1 MRLDGEF
8 LYLNARTA
16 PLVRCE
22 IPAAAKAA
30 LAAERARVEAAGPE
44 IEVASDPADAP
55 TDNLSTP
62 AAPEAE
68 LPRPSMSK
76 DDEIAL
82 RYLSEISRNWLHSGN
97 CGALLSMT
105 RQFAGTGHPAN
116 VQIRRMDAII
126 DKAYDAGCIAE

>member
-1 MRLDGEF
+1 MPTR
-8 LYLNARTA
+8 NA
-16 PLVRCE
+16 
-22 IPAAAKAA
+22 
-30 LAAERARVEAAGPE
+30 
-44 IEVASDPADAP
+44 
-55 TDNLSTP
+55 
-62 AAPEAE
+62 
-68 LPRPSMSK
+68 MSK

-82 RYLSEISRNWLHSGN
+82 RYLNEISRNWLRSGN